1 MRRLRANAN
10 LLLIKLVL
18 SILHSKL
25 KLASIRVISILLTGF
40 NTIFQRL
47 LLKDSQVKHFMIF

>member
-40 NTIFQRL
+40 NTIFLRL